1 MPQRIDYAIDPLLT
15 EISKSYSNKNF
26 IADIIFP
33 RVTVNDIYGS
43 YYVYDK
49 SGFRIE
55 KDLRTGKARANRV
68 DYGMSLATYG
78 PLLEHSLEQ
87 GIEDDEKKF
96 MGEEKARENATRNV
110 TSKVMLNHEKMVAD
124 KISDT
129 AVVTQ
134 NETLS
139 GTSQFSDY
147 NNSDPLAKIA
157 TALDTIDATAINAGA
172 RKVIFM
178 GYQVWSVLR
187 NHPDLR
193 DMLGIANNRT
203 PITPAQAATFFEVD
217 EIVIGNAK
225 YDSAKEGQT
234 SSLSYVWGKNL
245 WVAAL
250 ASPSGANGQ
259 FELSQVNPGYTLQ
272 LGDARYVDRWDER
285 EVKTEFVRFN
295 DYFEPK
301 LVAAEALFLYKNA
314 VA

>member
-1 MPQRIDYAIDPLLT
+1 MPQRIDYAVDPLLT
-15 EISKSYSNKNF
+15 EIAKSFANKDF
-26 IADIIFP
+26 IADSIFP
-33 RVTVNDIYGS
+33 RVTVPDIYGK

-68 DYGMSLATYG
+68 GYGMSLDSYG

-96 MGEEKARENATRNV
+96 MGEEKARDNATRNV
-110 TSKVMLNHEKMVAD
+110 TAKVMLNHEKMVAD
-124 KISDT
+124 KLSDT
-129 AVVTQ
+129 SVVTQ

-147 NNSDPLAKIA
+147 NNSDPLGKIA
-157 TALDTIDATAINAGA
+157 VALDTIDATAINAGS

-217 EIVIGNAK
+217 EIIIGNAK
-225 YDSAKEGQT
+225 YDTANEGQT

-250 ASPSGANGQ
+250 ASPANGGFQ
-259 FELSQVNPGYTLQ
+259 LDQINPGYTLQ
-272 LGDARYVDRWDER
+272 
-285 EVKTEFVRFN
+285 
-295 DYFEPK
+295 
-301 LVAAEALFLYKNA
+301 
-314 VA
+314 